1 MAQKMRIKLRSY
13 DHRLVD
19 RAAKLI
25 ITTLKGKVRG
35 AIIAGPIPLP
45 TEKKVFTVL
54 RSPHVNKKSR
64 EQFQLAT
71 HKRLL
76 EIYNPSRDIVDAF
89 MKMDLPT
96 GVDID
101 LKVIEA

>member
-19 RAAKLI
+19 RAVKLI
-25 ITTLKGKVRG
+25 INTLKGKVRN
-35 AIIAGPIPLP
+35 AVIAGPIPLP
-45 TEKKVFTVL
+45 TERKVFTVL

-64 EQFQLAT
+64 EQFQLST

-76 EIYNPSRDIVDAF
+76 EIYNPSREIVDAF
-89 MKMDLPT
+89 MKMDIPT

-101 LKVIEA
+101 LKIIEA